1 MFENILELLAG
12 CKTGNE
18 EMWRLLFMQCY
29 PIARRLVKSRLR
41 TLDAYSVDLLAQD
54 AMLALH
60 RRIHSI
66 NDAEHLG
73 NFLRAAVRNKCVD
86 YIRRNKLP
94 LVQIPDDLFLIEEKT
109 LLTDT
114 IRNAIYTAL
123 GNLGEQAASI
133 IRLRYLESLSYREIA
148 VKTGIDE
155 AQVGMKLSRALK
167 SMKKNLAQLGVVSC
181 NIG

>member
-1 MFENILELLAG
+1 M
-12 CKTGNE
+12 
-18 EMWRLLFMQCY
+18 
-29 PIARRLVKSRLR
+29 
-41 TLDAYSVDLLAQD
+41 LAQD
-54 AMLALH
+54 AILALH
-60 RRIHSI
+60 GSIQFI

-94 LVQIPDDLFLIEEKT
+94 LVQIPDDLFLVEEKT

-114 IRNAIYTAL
+114 VRNAIYAAL

-133 IRLRYLESLSYREIA
+133 IRLRYMESLSYKEIA
-148 VKTGIDE
+148 VKTGIAE
-155 AQVGMKLSRALK
+155 AQIGMKLSRALK
-167 SMKKNLAQLGVVSC
+167 AMKKELAKLGVVSC

>member
-1 MFENILELLAG
+1 MD
-12 CKTGNE
+12 T
-18 EMWRLLFMQCY
+18 Q
-29 PIARRLVKSRLR
+29 
-41 TLDAYSVDLLAQD
+41 TVDLLAQD
-54 AMLALH
+54 GILALH
-60 RRIHSI
+60 GSIQSI

-94 LVQIPDDLFLIEEKT
+94 LVQIPDDLFLMEETT

-114 IRNAIYTAL
+114 VRTAIYQAL
-123 GNLGEQAASI
+123 GNLGGLSAEV
-133 IRLRYLESLSYREIA
+133 IRLRYLESLSYKEIA
-148 VKTGIDE
+148 AKAGIDE

-167 SMKKNLAQLGVVSC
+167 AMRKELAKLGVISC